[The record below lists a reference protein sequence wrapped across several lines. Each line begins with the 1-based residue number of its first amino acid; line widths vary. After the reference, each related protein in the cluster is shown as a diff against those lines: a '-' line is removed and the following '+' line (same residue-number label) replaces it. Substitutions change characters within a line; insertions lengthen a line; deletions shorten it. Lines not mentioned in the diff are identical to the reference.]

1 MADNDTVR
9 FEDLLDRLEQIV
21 RELENDEL
29 DLDRAIARYEEGM
42 TLARECQR
50 RLDDA
55 ERRVERI
62 RRGEGGGGEV
72 EPFEPEGEA

>member
-9 FEDLLDRLEQIV
+9 FEDLLERLEQIV
-21 RELENDEL
+21 RELEDDEL

-62 RRGEGGGGEV
+62 RRGEGGKIEL
-72 EPFEPEGEA
+72 EPFDPEGEA